1 MLANVPVG
9 EKIWSQFPAMGEWL
23 MNVPNLAGQRGMLI
37 GAGIGGI
44 ASGIRVLLGIERT
57 YLGGSGS

>member
-37 GAGIGGI
+37 GAGMRWH
-44 ASGIRVLLGIERT
+44 SIRHK
-57 YLGGSGS
+57 GSFGH